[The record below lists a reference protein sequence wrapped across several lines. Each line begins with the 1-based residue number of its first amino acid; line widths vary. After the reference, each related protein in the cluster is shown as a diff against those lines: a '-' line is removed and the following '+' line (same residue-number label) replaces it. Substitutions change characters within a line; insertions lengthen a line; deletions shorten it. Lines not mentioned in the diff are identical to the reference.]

1 MSELIV
7 VAYPD
12 EYRAAEVLATVRRLQ
27 SEYLI
32 DLEDAIVVTKDS
44 AGKIKL
50 HQSHDLTAEGAIG
63 GAIWGTLIGLF
74 FMMPFVGTVLGAGI
88 GALTGS
94 LSDYGIDDHFA
105 KELSTRM
112 TPGSSAIFVLE
123 RHMTVDK
130 VIPALSPFGGSVLRT
145 SLPNDLEAT
154 LRQALAQ
161 GQPHAPE
168 AGETAKGTEPALT
181 HSHGA

>member
-1 MSELIV
+1 MEACTNMSELIV

-12 EYRAAEVLATVRRLQ
+12 AYRAAEVLAAVRRLQ
-27 SEYLI
+27 GEYLI

-44 AGKIKL
+44 AGKVRL
-50 HQSHDLTAEGAIG
+50 HQSHDLVASGAIG

-74 FMMPFVGTVLGAGI
+74 LMVPFVGTALGAGI

-94 LSDYGIDDHFA
+94 VSEYGIDDNFA
-105 KELSTRM
+105 RELSAQM

-123 RHMTVDK
+123 RHMTADK
-130 VIPALSPFGGSVLRT
+130 VIPALGPFGGSVLRT

-154 LRQALAQ
+154 LRQALDRGQAQ
-161 GQPHAPE
+161 
-168 AGETAKGTEPALT
+168 EPALAAT
-181 HSHGA
+181 AGGPGRGA